1 LLLYAKMFVT
11 ASALIL
17 LHRIRVVH
25 AGKNLPEGFVAYLL
39 HRSLGVPYVI
49 YAHGE
54 EITVCSENP
63 TLSRHQR
70 PVYQNAA
77 AVIVNSRFT
86 HDLVRELG
94 VDSRRIVIISPGV
107 DPDRFAPALAPDAL
121 RRALLVEGKL
131 VLLTVGRL
139 QRRKGHDKV
148 IEALPSILEHVP
160 SLVYVIAGDGE
171 EESAL
176 KELAEQRGVGEAV
189 RFLGRVR
196 EEELPALYNL
206 ADIFIMANRTMPG
219 GDVEGFGIV
228 FLEASASGKPVI
240 GGRSGGTADAI
251 RNGVTGKLI
260 DGASQAEIVEAV
272 VTLAQ
277 DQALRETMGRRGR
290 EMVVAEYDWKVITDR
305 IESVMSV
312 VPK

>member
-1 LLLYAKMFVT
+1 MFLT
-11 ASALIL
+11 AAALIL
-17 LHRIRVVH
+17 RHGIRVVH

-39 HRSLGVPYVI
+39 NRCLGVPYVI

-63 TLSRHQR
+63 RLSRHQQ

-86 HDLVRELG
+86 CDLVRELG
-94 VDSRRIVIISPGV
+94 VDRQRIAIISPGV
-107 DPDRFAPALAPDAL
+107 DPDRFAPAPVSNAL
-121 RRALLVEGKL
+121 RRTLGVEEKL

-148 IEALPSILEHVP
+148 IEALPTILEQVP
-160 SLVYVIAGDGE
+160 NLVYVIAGDGE
-171 EESAL
+171 EEPAL
-176 KELAEQRGVGEAV
+176 RELADQHGVSGVV
-189 RFLGRVR
+189 RFLGRVP
-196 EEELPALYNL
+196 EEELPGLYNA

-228 FLEASASGKPVI
+228 FLEASASAKPVI

-251 RNGVTGKLI
+251 RNGETGFLI
-260 DGASQAEIVEAV
+260 DGASQADIADAV
-272 VTLAQ
+272 VSLARNP
-277 DQALRETMGRRGR
+277 ALRESMGQRGR
-290 EMVVAEYDWKVITDR
+290 EMVVAEYDWKIITDR
-305 IESVMSV
+305 IEAVMST
-312 VPK
+312 PTKA